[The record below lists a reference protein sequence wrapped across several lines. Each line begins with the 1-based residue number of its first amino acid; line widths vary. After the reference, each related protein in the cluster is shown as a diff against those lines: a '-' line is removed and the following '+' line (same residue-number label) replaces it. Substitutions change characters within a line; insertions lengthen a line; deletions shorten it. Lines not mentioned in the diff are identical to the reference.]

1 AVKVTEYDNN
11 SCKEFY
17 KRFYTEIT
25 SNKDPY
31 FAVYDFDYE
40 KPGEGRQ
47 NKIIFI
53 SWIPANAN
61 IQDKT
66 ISAVSK
72 EVLKTKLDI
81 SFQIEGTEAN
91 DIEFETVLDKVL
103 KT

>member
-1 AVKVTEYDNN
+1 MHEIDPISFICPSNYPYALQIIETACKV
-11 SCKEFY
+11 
-17 KRFYTEIT
+17 R
-25 SNKDPY
+25 
-31 FAVYDFDYE
+31 A
-40 KPGEGRQ
+40 
-47 NKIIFI
+47 
-53 SWIPANAN
+53 IPANAN